1 MKALAQ
7 WAMSGRWQATVA
19 AGLCLAL
26 PLLFWI
32 GAALLALVILRQ
44 GWREGSSV
52 VLWALL
58 PAIAWF
64 AMGDPTPLII
74 AVGTSSLAVILR
86 QTIRLDL
93 VVMLAVIAGV
103 LAYFLLPLWLSE
115 VLPQVI
121 QSSEQM
127 IAEALNAQP
136 ELLAQIQP
144 LVAPMISGVLAAL
157 HTLVFMLCLLL
168 GRYWQSELYNPGGFG
183 TEFKQLRLPLAYSL
197 PTVAIMLLAGQL
209 SPELAGLM
217 PVLTVP
223 MMLAGMALFHGVV
236 TTTNASSAWILSV
249 YLALFLFGP
258 YMYTLLI
265 FVALL
270 DSGLNLRARLK
281 DTAGE

>member
-44 GWREGSSV
+44 GWREGSQV

-58 PAIAWF
+58 PAIAWL
-64 AMGDPTPLII
+64 AIGDPTPLLV
-74 AVGTSSLAVILR
+74 AVGTSALAVVLR
-86 QTIRLDL
+86 QTIRLDQ
-93 VVMLAVIAGV
+93 VVMLAVIPGII
-103 LAYFLLPLWLSE
+103 AYFLLPQMLPE
-115 VLPQVI
+115 VLPQVVKV
-121 QSSEQM
+121 SEEA
-127 IAEALNAQP
+127 IAGALKEQP
-136 ELLAQIQP
+136 ELLADIRP
-144 LVAPMISGVLAAL
+144 LVAPLISGVLAAL

-168 GRYWQSELYNPGGFG
+168 GRYWQSELYNPAGFG
-183 TEFKQLRLPLAYSL
+183 REFKQLRLPLAYSL
-197 PTVAIMLLAGQL
+197 PVILVMLAAGQL
-209 SPELAGLM
+209 SPELAGIM

-223 MMLAGMALFHGVV
+223 LMLAGVALFHGVV
-236 TTTNASSAWILSV
+236 TTTNASSAWIVLM

-270 DSGLNLRARLK
+270 DSGLDLRARLK